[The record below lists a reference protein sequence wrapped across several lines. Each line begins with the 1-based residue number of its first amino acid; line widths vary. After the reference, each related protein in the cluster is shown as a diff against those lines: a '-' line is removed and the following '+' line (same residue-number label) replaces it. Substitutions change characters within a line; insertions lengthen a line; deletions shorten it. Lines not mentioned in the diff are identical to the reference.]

1 MKIKSY
7 SKSVLAV
14 AYAPDI
20 APASAV
26 ARLNRWIHKCRPLYE
41 ALLFTGY
48 YETQKVFT
56 AKQVALIFEYL
67 GEP

>member
-1 MKIKSY
+1 MEIKSY
-7 SKSVLAV
+7 SKSYLAR

-26 ARLNRWIHKCRPLYE
+26 VRLNRWIHRCRPLHE
-41 ALLFTGY
+41 ALLATGY

-56 AKQVALIFEYL
+56 AKQVELIFYFL
-67 GEP
+67 GSP